1 MKTPSWFLNKNFISY
16 SLLPLSFLYFVFS
29 KLVYFFR
36 LPFKIK
42 SKRKIICIGNIFAGG
57 IGKTPIVL
65 TIAKKLK
72 IPVVMRGY
80 KKKKNDIGDEAKI
93 FKNAK
98 VDVFV
103 GSRKIN
109 IKTLNNF
116 NSNKPILMDDGFQNS
131 SIKKDISILVFDEN
145 VGLANGF
152 VLPSGPFRETLRAIR
167 RSDAILIIEGKT
179 NKLKEKLNKYKKPMF
194 FVENKTLLPSI
205 KYKKIIAFA
214 GIGYPEKFFKSLS
227 IKPFKTF
234 SFSDHHDYTKKDL
247 DNLILL
253 AKKEKASLITTEKDW
268 VKFSDSYKKKIKFA
282 TLDTKIEN
290 RFWIWLKGKINE
302 DSKKYN

>member
-1 MKTPSWFLNKNFISY
+1 MKTPSWFLNKNFVSY
-16 SLLPLSFLYFVFS
+16 SLLPLSVLYFIFS

-36 LPFKIK
+36 LPFKVK

-93 FKNAK
+93 FKNAN

-103 GSRKIN
+103 GSRKLN
-109 IKTLNNF
+109 IKNLNKF
-116 NSNKPILMDDGFQNS
+116 NSKKPILMDDGFQNPT
-131 SIKKDISILVFDEN
+131 IKKDISILVFDEN
-145 VGLANGF
+145 IGLANGF
-152 VLPSGPFRETLRAIR
+152 ILPSGPFRETLHAIK
-167 RSDAILIIEGKT
+167 RSDAIIIIKGKT
-179 NKLKEKLNKYKKPMF
+179 NKLKERLNKYKKPIF
-194 FVENKTLLPSI
+194 FAENKTLIPSI
-205 KYKKIIAFA
+205 KHKKIIAFA

-234 SFSDHHDYTKKDL
+234 SFSDHHNYTKRDL
-247 DNLILL
+247 DNLIDL
-253 AKKEKASLITTEKDW
+253 AKKEKSGLITTEKDW
-268 VKFSDSYKKKIKFA
+268 VKFPDSYKKKIKFA

-290 RFWIWLKGKINE
+290 RFWFWLKGKINE

>member
-1 MKTPSWFLNKNFISY
+1 MKTPSWFLSKNFISY
-16 SLLPLSFLYFVFS
+16 SLLPLSFLYFIFS
-29 KLVYFFR
+29 KLVYLFR
-36 LPFKIK
+36 LPFKVK

-65 TIAKKLK
+65 AIAKKLK
-72 IPVVMRGY
+72 IPIVMRGY

-98 VDVFV
+98 VEVFV

-109 IKTLNNF
+109 IKTLNKF
-116 NSNKPILMDDGFQNS
+116 NSNKPILMDDGFQNPT
-131 SIKKDISILVFDEN
+131 IKKDISILVFDEN
-145 VGLANGF
+145 IDLANGF
-152 VLPSGPFRETLRAIR
+152 ILPSGPFRETLRAIK
-167 RSDAILIIEGKT
+167 RSDAIIIIKGKT
-179 NKLKEKLNKYKKPMF
+179 NNLKEKLNKYKKPIF
-194 FVENKTLLPSI
+194 FAENKTLIPSI

-227 IKPFKTF
+227 VKPFKTF
-234 SFSDHHDYTKKDL
+234 SFSDHYDYRKKDL
-247 DNLILL
+247 DNLIVL

-268 VKFSDSYKKKIKFA
+268 VKFPDIYKKKIKFA
-282 TLDTKIEN
+282 ILNTKIEN
-290 RFWIWLKGKINE
+290 KFWIWLKGKINE